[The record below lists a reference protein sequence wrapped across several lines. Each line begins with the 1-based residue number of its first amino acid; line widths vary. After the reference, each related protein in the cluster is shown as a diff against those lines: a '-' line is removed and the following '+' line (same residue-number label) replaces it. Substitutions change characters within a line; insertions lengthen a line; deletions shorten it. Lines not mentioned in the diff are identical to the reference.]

1 MKQVININFQG
12 RVVPIEQAAY
22 ESLRQYI
29 DTLSRFFSE
38 EDGRDEIINDIE
50 SRIGELFEEKL
61 TKGSSCITDEDVNA
75 VIRSIGRPEDIEAED
90 IGVNIGSS
98 TGSQEQSS
106 TGAGKGKA
114 TYTQGKKLYRNENEK
129 VLGGVCSGLAHYFN
143 IDTVVVRIIFVILMF
158 SFGIGF
164 IPYLILWVVVPS
176 TASLQIGSVRRRLFR
191 DEENKYVAGV
201 CSGLGNY
208 FGINAWIPRVL
219 FLLPLLSFIGRWGRF
234 DGFPDLFRIGFSPT
248 AIIIYVI
255 LWLVIPEA
263 KTTSEKLE
271 MKGEKVDFNS
281 IKDSVKEELRGVQDR
296 ASKFGSEASS
306 FVASR
311 SGEVASDIKAASKRS
326 GSTVGNVISMIF
338 KIIGYSIA
346 GVFLIA
352 LLVGLF
358 ALAIASIGL
367 FPLKDY
373 VLNSSWQNVW
383 AWGTLLFFIA
393 IPIIGLI
400 TYIIRRITK
409 SRGGSKYL
417 TGSFIG
423 LWIIGWVCVVNLAA
437 SVTREFKKE
446 STINVEQVYLPN
458 PNVSSLEI
466 SSNRPEDEFRRERY
480 FQFSPYSDIDEDT
493 ATVRNVRVNI
503 FKATADSFYVSTI
516 RTANGRTREDAN
528 ENAGK
533 INYNITQQDS
543 TLYVDRGIGINKTD
557 KFRNQHITI
566 NVYVPVGKRIKI
578 NKSVPSGGGAHID
591 DIGISADNWDGYNEK
606 AMRRWSRD
614 EWYTMTEDGLVDE
627 AGFPANS
634 DNNGNRRT
642 GINIRENGINI
653 RTEDGKDIIMDEDGI
668 RVTDGNNKDD
678 YRYDKTTT
686 INKKID
692 SLKKEL
698 QEDQRRKKDSIE
710 KSIERSRKELENLDK
725 KPGLPVAMVQFT
737 LPGYNPALFM

>member
-22 ESLRQYI
+22 EALRQYI

-50 SRIGELFEEKL
+50 SRIGELFQEKL

-75 VIRSIGRPEDIEAED
+75 VIKSIGRPEDIEAED
-90 IGVNIGSS
+90 IGVNLGSTS
-98 TGSQEQSS
+98 GSQQTGTGSQHKS
-106 TGAGKGKA
+106 
-114 TYTQGKKLYRNENEK
+114 TYTQGKKLFRNENEK

-176 TASLQIGSVRRRLFR
+176 TATLEIGSVRRRLFR
-191 DEENKYVAGV
+191 DEENKYIAGV

-248 AIIIYVI
+248 AIIIYII

-271 MKGEKVDFNS
+271 MKGEKVDYNS

-306 FVASR
+306 FVSSR
-311 SGEVASDIKAASKRS
+311 GGEVASDIKAASRRS
-326 GSTVGNVISMIF
+326 GSTVGKIISMIF
-338 KIIGYSIA
+338 KIFGYAIA
-346 GVFLIA
+346 GIFLIS

-373 VLNSSWQNVW
+373 VLNSDWQNIW
-383 AWGTLLFFIA
+383 AWGTLVFFIA
-393 IPIIGLI
+393 VPIIGLI
-400 TYIIRRITK
+400 TFIIRRITR
-409 SRGGSKYL
+409 SRGGSKYI

-423 LWIIGWVCVVNLAA
+423 LWILGWVCVVNLAA
-437 SVTREFKKE
+437 SVSREFKKE

-458 PNVSSLEI
+458 PNVGALELSS
-466 SSNRPEDEFRRERY
+466 SRPGEEFRREKY
-480 FQFSPYSDIDEDT
+480 FRFSPYSDIDEDT

-503 FKATADSFYVSTI
+503 FKATGDSFYVSTI
-516 RTANGRTREDAN
+516 RTANGRNREIAN
-528 ENAGK
+528 ENASK
-533 INYNITQQDS
+533 INFNLDQQDS
-543 TLYVDRGIGINKTD
+543 TLYLDRGIGINKTD
-557 KFRNQHITI
+557 KFRNQQITI

-578 NKSVPSGGGAHID
+578 NKSVPRWGGVHID
-591 DIGISADNWDGYNEK
+591 EFGISADSWDGYNEK
-606 AMRRWSRD
+606 AMRGWDTD
-614 EWYTMTEDGLVDE
+614 EWYTMSEEGLVDADGLSSE
-627 AGFPANS
+627 S
-634 DNNGNRRT
+634 DRNKRSDDAVIVN
-642 GINIRENGINI
+642 ENGIDVQSENGD
-653 RTEDGKDIIMDEDGI
+653 RVIINENGI
-668 RVTDGNNKDD
+668 RVTEGNNKED

-686 INKKID
+686 LESKID
-692 SLKKEL
+692 SLRKEL
-698 QEDQRRKKDSIE
+698 NEDQKRRKDSIE
-710 KSIERSRKELENLDK
+710 KSIERSKKELENLNK
-725 KPGLPVAMVQFT
+725 KTGAPVAMIQFS